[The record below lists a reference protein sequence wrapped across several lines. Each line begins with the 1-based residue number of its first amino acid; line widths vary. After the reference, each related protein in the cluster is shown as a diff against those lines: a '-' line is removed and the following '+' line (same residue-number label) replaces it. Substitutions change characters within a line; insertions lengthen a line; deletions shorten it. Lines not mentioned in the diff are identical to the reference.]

1 MKILHSV
8 GSFVNG
14 GIETLLTN
22 VVNRQVAEGNT
33 VAIMIVTNKWSK
45 EMIEALDS
53 RIKVFYINKPV
64 GSQNPWYLVK
74 LLYYYK
80 RFKADILHLHS
91 PGSEKLFTP
100 KNNNERRIVTIHNE
114 TIAIPFSRTID
125 QYIAISQCVLE
136 SFKQKT
142 GHDNCVVC
150 YNGIDIP
157 KFKCKKEYSKKP
169 YKMVALGRI
178 LFDVKAQDL
187 IVKAIS
193 KLPTEIRKEIHID
206 IIGDG
211 KDANILKALIIE
223 LGVEDCVTL
232 VGNVPNTFVTENL
245 CKYDLLLCASHHEG
259 LGITAIEGMAAGV
272 PLLLSDAL
280 GYIEVTDNGKY
291 GKHFKHSDAAAMK
304 EAIIYAYENYSCIC
318 FTAKKSI
325 EYAKDK
331 FSIERYMINL
341 TEIYNNSPSIN

>member
-1 MKILHSV
+1 MKILHSI

-33 VAIMIVTNKWSK
+33 VAIMIVTNKWSQ
-45 EMIEALDS
+45 EMIDALDS

-80 RFKADILHLHS
+80 QFKADILHLHS

-100 KNNNERRIVTIHNE
+100 KNRNERRIVTIHNE
-114 TIAIPFSRTID
+114 TIAIPFSKTVD

-142 GHDNCVVC
+142 DHDNCVVC
-150 YNGIDIP
+150 YNGIDTN
-157 KFKCKKEYSKKP
+157 KFKRKNEYSPKP
-169 YKMVALGRI
+169 YKFAALGRI

-193 KLPTEIRKEIHID
+193 KLPTEIRKDIHID

-211 KDANILKALIIE
+211 KDANILKVLVKE
-223 LGVEDCVTL
+223 LGVEECVTL

-280 GYIEVTDNGKY
+280 GYIEVTENGKY
-291 GKHFKHSDAAAMK
+291 GTHFKHSDVDAMK
-304 EAIIYAYENYSCIC
+304 KAIIDAYNKYPSMCEKAVI
-318 FTAKKSI
+318 AKD
-325 EYAKDK
+325 YAKTK
-331 FSIERYMINL
+331 FSIEYYVEQL
-341 TEIYNNSPSIN
+341 TTIYKGIYN

>member
-1 MKILHSV
+1 MKILHSI

-22 VVNRQVAEGNT
+22 VVNRQVAEGNS
-33 VAIMIVTNKWSK
+33 VAIMIVTDKWSQ
-45 EMIEALDS
+45 EMIDALDR
-53 RIKVFYINKPV
+53 RIKVFYINKPI
-64 GSQNPWYLVK
+64 GSHNPWYFLK
-74 LLYYYK
+74 LLHYYK
-80 RFKADILHLHS
+80 SFKADILHMHS
-91 PGSEKLFTP
+91 PGNEKLFTP

-114 TIAIPFSRTID
+114 TIAIPFSKTVD

-142 GHDNCVVC
+142 GHDNCIIC
-150 YNGIDIP
+150 YNGIDIS
-157 KFKCKKEYSKKP
+157 KFKCKKEYSKRP

-178 LFDVKAQDL
+178 LFNVKAQDL
-187 IVKAIS
+187 IVEAIS
-193 KLPTEIRKEIHID
+193 KLPTEIRKDIHLD

-211 KDANILKALIIE
+211 KDADILKTLVKE
-223 LGVEDCVTL
+223 LGIEDSVTL
-232 VGNVPNTFVTENL
+232 IGNVPNTFVTENL

-280 GYIEVTDNGKY
+280 GYIEVTENGEY
-291 GKHFKHSDAAAMK
+291 GKHFKHSDTEAIK
-304 EAIIYAYENYSCIC
+304 EAIICAYENYGSIC
-318 FTAKKSI
+318 LTAKKSI
-325 EYAKDK
+325 EYAKEK

-341 TEIYNNSPSIN
+341 AEIYHI